1 MVDFC
6 PECGSLLRKN
16 YCKCGYGQQDSK
28 IVISSNDPMNSP
40 MIKVWDPPTPNIIYC
55 KVTATQ
61 IEKLRIGLKKG
72 IFPEKLKEIKK
83 KLKKHDLTCLNCV
96 YYEEK
101 KFHCQIKNKYI
112 TKDSICKR
120 FEPFDI

>member
-6 PECGSLLRKN
+6 PECGNMLRKN
-16 YCKCGYGQQDSK
+16 RCRCGYGQQGSK
-28 IVISSNDPMNSP
+28 IVKSSNGP
-40 MIKVWDPPTPNIIYC
+40 MINIWNPPTPNIIYC
-55 KVTATQ
+55 KITATP

-72 IFPEKLKEIKK
+72 IFPDKLREIKNR
-83 KLKKHDLTCLNCV
+83 LKKHELSCLNCV

-101 KFHCQIKNKYI
+101 KFHCQIKNKYVS
-112 TKDSICKR
+112 KDSICKS

>member
-6 PECGSLLRKN
+6 PECGSMLRKN
-16 YCKCGYGQQDSK
+16 RCKCGYGQQGSK
-28 IVISSNDPMNSP
+28 IVKSSTGP
-40 MIKVWDPPTPNIIYC
+40 MINIWNPPTPNIIYC
-55 KVTATQ
+55 KITATP

-72 IFPEKLKEIKK
+72 KYPDKLKEIKNR
-83 KLKKHDLTCLNCV
+83 LKKHELTCLNCV

-101 KFHCQIKNKYI
+101 KFHCQIKNKYVS
-112 TKDSICKR
+112 KDSICKS